1 MLTIKHFIPL
11 IPYLVAIAIG
21 FMAWLIATNAFRPV
35 WPFTLWRT
43 KKKKSPVKQ
52 KLLAYPGKTLANTL
66 EDRMMDFLPLSLL
79 LIMGPSVAWLFYVLF
94 VQPSTTSISILT
106 FVVPMLVG
114 TAAGCIS
121 LRRTARKMRYLR
133 LGLDA
138 ERATGEELNQ
148 LMREGFYVFHD
159 FPAESFNID
168 HILIGPSGVYSVET
182 KSRAK
187 LTGKG
192 TDGAS
197 VQRNGD
203 TLQFPTYLDRES
215 IPQARRQAM
224 WLEKFL
230 RDSVGKEIQV
240 QAVLALPGWF
250 ITHGSHNGKVLVINP
265 LNSQAFFKKHP
276 VCLDDQTVK
285 QVAFQLEQRCR
296 TITPFDPY

>member
-1 MLTIKHFIPL
+1 MLNIKHFIPL
-11 IPYLVAIAIG
+11 IPYLVAIVIG
-21 FMAWLIATNAFRPV
+21 FLAWQIAANAFRPV

-66 EDRMMDFLPLSLL
+66 EDRMMDFSLLSLL
-79 LIMGPSVAWLFYVLF
+79 LIMGPSAAWFIYVSF
-94 VQPSTTSISILT
+94 VHRPITSTSILT
-106 FVVPMLVG
+106 FVISMIVG

-121 LRRTARKMRYLR
+121 LRRTVRKMRYLR

-182 KSRAK
+182 KSRTK

-192 TDGAS
+192 TDGVS

-215 IPQARRQAM
+215 IPQARRCG
-224 WLEKFL
+224 W
-230 RDSVGKEIQV
+230 RDSLGIVSEGKS
-240 QAVLALPGWF
+240 G
-250 ITHGSHNGKVLVINP
+250 
-265 LNSQAFFKKHP
+265 
-276 VCLDDQTVK
+276 
-285 QVAFQLEQRCR
+285 
-296 TITPFDPY
+296 